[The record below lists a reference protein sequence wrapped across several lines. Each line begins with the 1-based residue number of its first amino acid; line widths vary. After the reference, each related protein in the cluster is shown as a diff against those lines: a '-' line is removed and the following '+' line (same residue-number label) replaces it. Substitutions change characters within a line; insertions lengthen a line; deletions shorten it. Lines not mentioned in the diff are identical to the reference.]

1 MSLDDDVFNW
11 VWQVCDTSFIVA
23 IHEGYP
29 GYYLVNEKNETQG
42 EFVRWNNV
50 HIVTRDTSYRKAR
63 PYINPSLYGPHQP
76 PLSPVIKK
84 IREMAKRRET
94 NPNTLNVPVW

>member
-1 MSLDDDVFNW
+1 MTLDDDVFNW
-11 VWQVCDTSFIVA
+11 VWQVCGTSFIVA

-29 GYYLVNEKNETQG
+29 GYYLADEKNETQG
-42 EFVRWNNV
+42 EFVRWINV
-50 HIVTRDTSYRKAR
+50 HIVTRDISYRKVR

-84 IREMAKRRET
+84 IREMAKRR
-94 NPNTLNVPVW
+94 VHA